1 MFDEDTRED
10 LREQAVRTSAVLGKA
25 PETPVRAPLRSLI
38 RTWLDQLEQDNE
50 ALRLER
56 NNRRWYVERDPVE
69 YERYKAQLRAD
80 YATRIRAEEGREVRT
95 YERIPGKT
103 VDDHAEN
110 VKARKTAQRRDQR
123 AQETPEQREARK
135 DQDAFNKWEIS
146 KLKAGLTADEIFE
159 MTPAYE
165 AARAARKAKKAA
177 KAAKA
182 EAASGIENLP
192 NFGMFSP

>member
-10 LREQAVRTSAVLGKA
+10 IRDQAVRTSATLGKA
-25 PETPVRAPLRSLI
+25 PETPIRAALRSLT
-38 RTWLDQLEQDNE
+38 RSWLDKLVQDNE

-56 NNRRWYVERDPVE
+56 NNRRWYVERDPVQ
-69 YERYKAQLRAD
+69 YESYKAELRAQ
-80 YATRIRAEEGREVRT
+80 YAQRIRAEEGREVRT

-135 DQDAFNKWEIS
+135 DRDAFEKWHTS
-146 KLKAGLTADEIFE
+146 KLEAGLTEDEIFE

-182 EAASGIENLP
+182 EVAEMEADE